1 MAVLLTAGMKTLAVN
16 AVGDYGGSVVRYMI
30 ESGTQIV
37 GHVAP
42 GREESTIDGL
52 PRFSSMREAVEATGA
67 VAAAIYT
74 PPAGVRDG
82 LLEAAACGLKLVFT
96 AAEFVPVH
104 DVAYAM
110 AEARERGMW
119 VVGPNSL
126 GIASP
131 EQAIMGAIPRD
142 FVRRGKIGMIGRS
155 GTLTLNLCRL
165 LTSAGLGQSTIV
177 HTGGDVICGRNPHE
191 WLQRFLDD
199 PETEAIIYAG
209 EPGGTKEY
217 AMLELVASA
226 RKPIVGLI
234 VGRNAPRG
242 KVMGHAGALIGG
254 DRDTAAAK
262 SDAMKAAGAHMVQ
275 SPLAIAPLLKEIAPS
290 LLVQPEEVLP

>member
-1 MAVLLTAGMKTLAVN
+1 MAVLLKAGMKTLAVN

-30 ESGTQIV
+30 ESGTNIV
-37 GHVAP
+37 AHVAP
-42 GREESTIDGL
+42 GRDEATIDGL
-52 PRFSSMREAVEATGA
+52 PRFSSMRAAVEATGA

-74 PPAGVRDG
+74 PPGGVRDA
-82 LLEAAACGLKLVFT
+82 LLEAASCGLQLVFT

-131 EQAIMGAIPRD
+131 GQAIIGAVPRD
-142 FVRRGKIGMIGRS
+142 FIRRGKLGMIGRS

-165 LTSAGLGQSTIV
+165 LTTAGFGQSTIV

-191 WLQRFLDD
+191 WLQQFLDD
-199 PETEAIIYAG
+199 PDTEAILYSG

-217 AMLELVASA
+217 AMLDLIASA
-226 RKPIVGLI
+226 RKPVVALM
-234 VGRNAPRG
+234 VGRYAPRG

-254 DRDTAAAK
+254 DRDTATAK
-262 SDAMKAAGAHMVQ
+262 AEALRAAGAHIVR
-275 SPLAIAPLLKEIAPS
+275 SPLDLAPLLKEIAPS
-290 LLVQPEEVLP
+290 LMAEVEGATA

>member
-209 EPGGTKEY
+209 EPGGAKEY

-226 RKPIVGLI
+226 RKAIVGLI

-254 DRDTAAAK
+254 ERDTAAAK

-275 SPLAIAPLLKEIAPS
+275 SPLAIVPLLQEIAPS
-290 LLVQPEEVLP
+290 LMVQPEEVSL

>member
-30 ESGTQIV
+30 ESGTQVV

-42 GREESTIDGL
+42 GREETAIDGL
-52 PRFSSMREAVEATGA
+52 PRFSSMRAAVEATGA

-74 PPAGVRDG
+74 PPAGVRDA
-82 LLEAAACGLKLVFT
+82 LLEAASCGLKLVFT

-110 AEARERGMW
+110 AAARERDMW

-131 EQAIMGAIPRD
+131 GQALMGAVPRD
-142 FVRRGKIGMIGRS
+142 FVQRGTIGMIGRS

-165 LTSAGLGQSTIV
+165 LTSAGFGQSTIV

-199 PETEAIIYAG
+199 PQTEAVLYAG
-209 EPGGTKEY
+209 EPGGSKEY
-217 AMLELVASA
+217 AMLDAIAAA
-226 RKPIVGLI
+226 RKPIVALV
-234 VGRNAPRG
+234 VGRHAPRG

-262 SDAMKAAGAHMVQ
+262 SDALKAAGAQVVQ
-275 SPLAIAPLLKEIAPS
+275 SPLDIVPLLEQVAPALRVGS
-290 LLVQPEEVLP
+290 PGVPA